1 MRSLSLHSAF
11 LRHRSVT
18 QSVKIPEIFLFT
30 PKKGSNPMAI
40 AESNVNAVTPAAL
53 EVHTGGSMFRIPR
66 AKLGRK
72 ASEKAALAD

>member
-1 MRSLSLHSAF
+1 
-11 LRHRSVT
+11 
-18 QSVKIPEIFLFT
+18 
-30 PKKGSNPMAI
+30 MAI